1 MRIPYIAGRWVRGRD
16 HYGRQ
21 RLITHLLRV
30 EDPAIWA
37 VGTRRMGKTS
47 LLRQLELETDRAESD
62 LVPLFWDLQGVE
74 SFDDLSYELFL
85 ALEDVEERFAALGVD
100 VGSLQNK
107 DAVAILRRVNRVLA
121 EYGKRLFVLIDEAEV
136 LINIGQQ
143 EPKWLARLRKIFQ
156 SGEQRT
162 VITSTKL
169 LSKLNEVNMDWS
181 TSPFLFG
188 FSLANLWRLDPQAS
202 LALIKQQQNDC
213 PVDVDPRIVDD
224 ILVHTNRHPYL
235 MQHLCQRLFTGDEGN
250 IGYLRAPEEY
260 DLNPDHLL
268 TGFFQTDFQHLTTL
282 ERRILLTISKLTVA
296 TDEEVIVELNDQPP
310 DRIRMFMYALD
321 KLGYLRKPYGQ
332 WAVGNEFMRRW
343 MQDNYD
349 QLTRKLDS
357 VLDDSNIESL
367 IKVGRE
373 NELQYLHA
381 EIDRLQNSLQYL
393 RGQRETADSQG
404 SLELAREIQRLD
416 EELRIARHELNN
428 IPQRTSTAALA
439 SSNGYHHTERAEV
452 FRGPNYYRE

>member
-30 EDPAIWA
+30 EDPAIWV

-47 LLRQLELETDRAESD
+47 LLRQLELETDRPESE

-85 ALEDVEERFAALGVD
+85 ALEDVEERFAGLGVD
-100 VGSLQNK
+100 VSSLQNK
-107 DAVAILRRVNRVLA
+107 DAVAILRRVNRALM

-156 SGEQRT
+156 NGEQRT

-188 FSLANLWRLDPQAS
+188 FSLANLWRLDPNAS
-202 LALIKQQQNDC
+202 LALIAQQQSEC
-213 PVDVDPRIVDD
+213 PVEVDSRILDD

-235 MQHLCQRLFTGDEGN
+235 MQYLCQRLFVAEGVEA
-250 IGYLRAPEEY
+250 GCLRPPEEY

-268 TGFFQTDFQHLTTL
+268 AGFFQTDFQHLTTL
-282 ERRILLTISKLTVA
+282 ERRILLTISNLTVA
-296 TDEEVIVELNDQPP
+296 TDEEVISELNDQPP

-343 MQDNYD
+343 MQDNYQ
-349 QLTRKLDS
+349 QLTNKLDS
-357 VLDDSNIESL
+357 MLDESNIESL

-373 NELQYLHA
+373 NELQYLHT
-381 EIDRLQNSLQYL
+381 EIARLQHSLHHL
-393 RGQRETADSQG
+393 RGQRATADSQG
-404 SLELAREIQRLD
+404 GMELAREIQRLD

-428 IPQRTSTAALA
+428 IPQRAPAALA
-439 SSNGYHHTERAEV
+439 SSNGYHHTESAEIL
-452 FRGPNYYRE
+452 RGPKYYGE

>member
-21 RLITHLLRV
+21 RLITHVLRV
-30 EDPAIWA
+30 EDPAIWV

-47 LLRQLELETDRAESD
+47 LLRQLELETDTPASD
-62 LVPLFWDLQGVE
+62 VVPLFWDLQGVE
-74 SFDDLSYELFL
+74 SFDDLSYELVL
-85 ALEDVEERFAALGVD
+85 ALEDVEERFEALGVD
-100 VGSLQNK
+100 IGSLQNK
-107 DAVAILRRVNRVLA
+107 DAVAILRRVNRTLS
-121 EYGKRLFVLIDEAEV
+121 EYGKRLFLLIDEAEV
-136 LINIGQQ
+136 LINIGKQ

-156 SGEQRT
+156 NGEQRT

-169 LSKLNEVNMDWS
+169 LSQLNEITIDWN

-188 FSLANLWRLDPQAS
+188 FSLANLWRLDPGAS
-202 LALIKQQQNDC
+202 VALIQQQQNDN
-213 PVDVDPRIVDD
+213 PVQVDARILDDV
-224 ILVHTNRHPYL
+224 LVHTNRHPYL
-235 MQHLCQRLFTGDEGN
+235 MQHLCQRLFVADGLES
-250 IGYLRAPEEY
+250 GYLRQPEEY

-268 TGFFQTDFQHLTTL
+268 AGFFQTDFQHLTSL
-282 ERRILLTISKLTVA
+282 ERRILLVISKLTVA
-296 TDEEVIVELNDQPP
+296 SDEEVITELNDQPP
-310 DRIRMFMYALD
+310 ERIRMFMYALD

-349 QLTRKLDS
+349 QLTSKLDS

-381 EIDRLQNSLQYL
+381 EINRLQDSLEHL
-393 RGQRETADSQG
+393 RAQRTVADRG
-404 SLELAREIQRLD
+404 GALELAKEIQRLD

-428 IPQRTSTAALA
+428 IPQRVQAIDAAA
-439 SSNGYHHTERAEV
+439 ANGSNYVNNQEILRA
-452 FRGPNYYRE
+452 PKI